1 MKGGEAMPGSNE
13 NNYISIKE
21 FAELAGV
28 SRQAIQQRLKTSL
41 AQYVK
46 ANEQG
51 IKTIDKA
58 ALRLF
63 GEQGSKAKSKANEQ
77 GSKANE
83 QGTNAAALYD
93 ALLQT
98 VEILQGQLEIK
109 DKQIEALTSALA
121 TAQQSATQAQALHAG
136 TMAAGIDRSANRAAG
151 AGEEG
156 ILPPLEKRQIKK
168 GRLRQWKRKKE
179 GQLNARKLIDSACIL
194 MEI

>member
-1 MKGGEAMPGSNE
+1 M
-13 NNYISIKE
+13 
-21 FAELAGV
+21 
-28 SRQAIQQRLKTSL
+28 KTSL

-136 TMAAGIDRSANRAAG
+136 TMQRELIEAQT
-151 AGEEG
+151 E
-156 ILPPLEKRQIKK
+156 PPEPGKK
-168 GRLRQWKRKKE
+168 GFFRRWKKDK
-179 GQLNARKLIDSACIL
+179 
-194 MEI
+194 

>member
-58 ALRLF
+58 AF
-63 GEQGSKAKSKANEQ
+63 
-77 GSKANE
+77 
-83 QGTNAAALYD
+83 AAFW
-93 ALLQT
+93 
-98 VEILQGQLEIK
+98 G
-109 DKQIEALTSALA
+109 
-121 TAQQSATQAQALHAG
+121 
-136 TMAAGIDRSANRAAG
+136 
-151 AGEEG
+151 
-156 ILPPLEKRQIKK
+156 
-168 GRLRQWKRKKE
+168 
-179 GQLNARKLIDSACIL
+179 ARKQG
-194 MEI
+194 